1 MKQRLRDP
9 EDPLKMVIVC
19 DMWLTG
25 FDAKPVTYLYVDK
38 PMKGHN
44 LNCGKISKIMFNSF
58 QIKQLERNSNES

>member
-1 MKQRLRDP
+1 
-9 EDPLKMVIVC
+9 MVIVC